1 MTFIGAAHPLHSD
14 GLAAAAE
21 HVGVE
26 PAVLWSVVV
35 VETAGCGFLPDRRP
49 TILFERH
56 IFSTRTGRRFDA
68 THSEISGPAGGYGQ
82 PGAHQYERLEEAIAC
97 DRPAALE
104 SASWGLG
111 QIMGFNAGLAGFR
124 GAEEMVSQMM
134 RGENEQILGMASFMR
149 ASGMHVHLQSR
160 DWTTFAR
167 RYNGP
172 AFANNRYHEKLAA
185 AHTSLTSGGLPD
197 LEARALQLLL
207 TYHGFN
213 PGKIDGI
220 VGELTRAAITA
231 FTSKHQLPATGDHK
245 DLRSALLEMLSAAED
260 QGARSSAAPA
270 PPPKAP
276 NLRLVQSLL
285 EYLDW
290 NPGPVDGRPGLR
302 TRNAI
307 SGFQRSH
314 SAAATGEV
322 DGGLLVTLVAE
333 VKQSFGRNTIA
344 DTRLVQ
350 RLLVTK
356 GFNPGDTD
364 GLVGPGTRAAIA
376 GFVKAQGGLPT
387 DAVNAGLLAA
397 LLASDDN
404 GAESGPLS

>member
-290 NPGPVDGRPGLR
+290 NPGPVDGRPGPR

>member
-1 MTFIGAAHPLHSD
+1 M
-14 GLAAAAE
+14 
-21 HVGVE
+21 
-26 PAVLWSVVV
+26 WSVVT

-290 NPGPVDGRPGLR
+290 NPGPVDGRPGPR